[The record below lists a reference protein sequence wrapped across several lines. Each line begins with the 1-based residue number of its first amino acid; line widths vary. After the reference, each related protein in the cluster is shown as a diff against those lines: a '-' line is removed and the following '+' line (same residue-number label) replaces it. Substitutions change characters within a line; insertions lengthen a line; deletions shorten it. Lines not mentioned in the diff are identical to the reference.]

1 MKALSK
7 DALKGQK
14 LSAQGSA
21 LGTRIEGK
29 MRPER
34 AKAFLLK
41 QIPLSK
47 TNSFTQGRC
56 PGLNA
61 FAPVGRGLR
70 MTHIPRALP
79 WASRCC
85 PFRAFFP
92 TSRCPLVTL
101 QGVFPDVPLPT
112 CNPGVFPDVPLPWI
126 RGLRGKRGS

>member
-1 MKALSK
+1 
-7 DALKGQK
+7 
-14 LSAQGSA
+14 
-21 LGTRIEGK
+21 

-92 TSRCPLVTL
+92 
-101 QGVFPDVPLPT
+101 DVPLPT
-112 CNPGVFPDVPLPWI
+112 CSPSGRFPRRPATHVDDEDKGTLPI
-126 RGLRGKRGS
+126 REGAYETRAIVINESGLYSLVLSSKLPQARP